1 MRLGA
6 RGISGPRVER
16 WKEGAAAMAVPK
28 ALSGPSPPSYPY
40 RPMESPDPHPDLLI
54 TGEPLRRAKEGDPV
68 GLPPGGAGASARF
81 GVRGL
86 LWASLVA
93 VAYFAAAKFG
103 LALAV
108 VHPSASAVWPP
119 AGISVAAF
127 LLLGPRVWPAVAI
140 AAFAANATTA
150 GTPITSAGIAIGNTL
165 EGLVGAWLVRRFAGG
180 TDALQSAT
188 GVFAFT
194 GLAALSS
201 TVLSATIGVTSLS
214 LGGVASWADFGS
226 IWTTWWL
233 GDAVGVLVV
242 APPILIWATSGRP
255 RLPRRVAEPAAILLL
270 FIVTAILFFG
280 GIGVKN
286 APIGWFW
293 IPVVIWVSY
302 RFGRRV
308 AATMVLGIYG
318 VTLAGTVRG
327 FGPFALP
334 SPNVSLLLLQGFLG
348 VVSLSA
354 LALAAVVAS
363 RERTMQELERAR
375 GELEERVRQRTLDL
389 TRANESLRDQILERL
404 RLEME
409 LLDAGERER
418 QRLGR
423 DLHDDLGQL
432 LTGIGFL
439 SSAVEE
445 KLSSQARPETRA
457 VKEIRGLVQEAIAKT
472 RVLSLGLTPVS
483 LGPGG
488 LRAALREL
496 ADATERTFDVACTF
510 ACDEGIT
517 VPRAAAA
524 TNLYRIAQEAISN
537 AVRHGGCR
545 AIELAMALE
554 DGRLRLTIQDDGAG
568 LATRFE
574 GREGLGLGIMRHR
587 AALLGGTLEVRSDVE
602 GTIVVCSV
610 PHEARVEAPG
620 DSAEAE
626 S

>member
-1 MRLGA
+1 
-6 RGISGPRVER
+6 
-16 WKEGAAAMAVPK
+16 
-28 ALSGPSPPSYPY
+28 
-40 RPMESPDPHPDLLI
+40 
-54 TGEPLRRAKEGDPV
+54 
-68 GLPPGGAGASARF
+68 
-81 GVRGL
+81 
-86 LWASLVA
+86 
-93 VAYFAAAKFG
+93 
-103 LALAV
+103 
-108 VHPSASAVWPP
+108 
-119 AGISVAAF
+119 
-127 LLLGPRVWPAVAI
+127 
-140 AAFAANATTA
+140 
-150 GTPITSAGIAIGNTL
+150 
-165 EGLVGAWLVRRFAGG
+165 
-180 TDALQSAT
+180 
-188 GVFAFT
+188 
-194 GLAALSS
+194 
-201 TVLSATIGVTSLS
+201 
-214 LGGVASWADFGS
+214 
-226 IWTTWWL
+226 
-233 GDAVGVLVV
+233 
-242 APPILIWATSGRP
+242 
-255 RLPRRVAEPAAILLL
+255 
-270 FIVTAILFFG
+270 
-280 GIGVKN
+280 
-286 APIGWFW
+286 
-293 IPVVIWVSY
+293 
-302 RFGRRV
+302 
-308 AATMVLGIYG
+308 
-318 VTLAGTVRG
+318 
-327 FGPFALP
+327 
-334 SPNVSLLLLQGFLG
+334 
-348 VVSLSA
+348 
-354 LALAAVVAS
+354 
-363 RERTMQELERAR
+363 MQELERAR
-375 GELEERVRQRTLDL
+375 GELEERVRRRTHDL

-488 LRAALREL
+488 LRDALREL
-496 ADATERTFDVACTF
+496 ADATERTFDVTCTF

-545 AIELAMALE
+545 AIELAMTLE

-602 GTIVVCSV
+602 GTIVVCRV

-620 DSAEAE
+620 DSAEAG

>member
-1 MRLGA
+1 MTESSDSNHPRRDA
-6 RGISGPRVER
+6 PRV
-16 WKEGAAAMAVPK
+16 
-28 ALSGPSPPSYPY
+28 
-40 RPMESPDPHPDLLI
+40 
-54 TGEPLRRAKEGDPV
+54 
-68 GLPPGGAGASARF
+68 
-81 GVRGL
+81 L
-86 LWASLVA
+86 LWAPLVA

-127 LLLGPRVWPAVAI
+127 LLLGPRVWPAIAI
-140 AAFAANATTA
+140 AAFAANVTTA
-150 GTPITSAGIAIGNTL
+150 GSPLTSAGIATGNTL
-165 EGLVGAWLVRRFAGG
+165 EGLCGAWLVGRFAGG
-180 TDALQSAT
+180 RLAFQSAT

-194 GLAALSS
+194 GYAALAS
-201 TVLSATIGVTSLS
+201 TVVSATIGVTSLS
-214 LGGVASWADFGS
+214 LGGFAPWAEFGP

-242 APPILIWATSGRP
+242 APPILLWATSKPP
-255 RLPRRVAEPAAILLL
+255 RAPRRVVEAAAVFLL
-270 FIVTAILFFG
+270 FLVTAFLFFG
-280 GIGVKN
+280 GVGVKN

-293 IPVVIWVSY
+293 IPVVIWVAY
-302 RFGRRV
+302 RFGRR
-308 AATMVLGIYG
+308 AATTMVLGIYG
-318 VTLAGTVRG
+318 VTLAGTLRG

-334 SPNVSLLLLQGFLG
+334 SANVSLLLLQGFLG

-354 LALAAVVAS
+354 LALAAIVAS
-363 RERTMQELERAR
+363 RERTMRELERAR
-375 GELEERVRQRTLDL
+375 DDLEERVRQRTLDL

-404 RLEME
+404 RLEMA

-445 KLSSQARPETRA
+445 KLSSQDRPETRA
-457 VKEIRGLVQEAIAKT
+457 VKEIRGLVQEAISKT

-488 LRAALREL
+488 LRDALRDL
-496 ADATERTFDVACTF
+496 AESTERTFDVTCTF
-510 ACDEGIT
+510 AWDVGIA
-517 VPRAAAA
+517 VPRAGAA

-545 AIELAMALE
+545 AVELSMALE
-554 DGRLRLTIQDDGAG
+554 DDRLRLTIQDDGAG
-568 LATRFE
+568 LPSRAG
-574 GREGLGLGIMRHR
+574 GREGLGLGIMKHR
-587 AALLGGTLEVRSDVE
+587 ADLLGGALEVRSDAE
-602 GTIVVCSV
+602 GTTVVCNV
-610 PHEARVEAPG
+610 PREGWFESSSGSAGPG
-620 DSAEAE
+620 S
-626 S
+626 